1 MFHPLAQNIV
11 STLPGESVC
20 EFGNQRWGGEGDFAS
35 VKDFYASIGYTDYIA
50 LDVNEDKHAKIADL
64 NYLVGSTKTYDL
76 VTNNGTGEHIF
87 DQRMVY
93 ENAHNLSRQW
103 MLHIMPM
110 IPWINHGFYNY
121 NPILYRDI
129 AAANKYNASV
139 FIANRWGKRIDLL
152 DEDMYKEKRPKVL
165 EEACGKLSKKGGVF
179 VCAIFEKTHQGP
191 FELPFQGKYKQ
202 DITDEQLINTYR

>member
-1 MFHPLAQNIV
+1 MFHPLAQAIV
-11 STLPGESVC
+11 KTLPGKSVV
-20 EFGNQRWGGEGDFAS
+20 EFGNQRFGGEGTFDS

-64 NYLVGSTKTYDL
+64 NYLVGITKTYDL

-87 DQRMVY
+87 DQRMIY
-93 ENAHNLSRQW
+93 ENAHNLSHKW

-129 AAANKYNASV
+129 AAANDYKSLV
-139 FIANRWGKRIDLL
+139 FIANRWGERIDVP
-152 DEDMYKEKRPKVL
+152 DEDLYKEKRPKLL
-165 EEACGKLSKKGGVF
+165 EEACGELSKRGGVF
-179 VCAIFEKTHQGP
+179 VCAVFEKRHDKP
-191 FELPFQGKYKQ
+191 FELPFQGKYKG
-202 DITDEQLINTYR
+202 DITDERLIDTYV